1 MADLGERTA
10 AVEAVVKE
18 LQQYERDRW
27 HKLDNDLQTI
37 FNLPRE
43 ITRDLAKLEERL
55 EAMVDKAVERALGPV
70 ISNHGK
76 LSAEVDSLKDRLS
89 ELEGKGH
96 QLTGQQRLGHFLIQ
110 TILATILAG
119 AAVFGLRWGH
129 G

>member
-70 ISNHGK
+70 ISDHGK

-96 QLTGQQRLGHFLIQ
+96 QLTGMQRLGHFLIQ
-110 TILATILAG
+110 TILTTILAG

>member
-96 QLTGQQRLGHFLIQ
+96 QLTGMQRLGQFLIQ
-110 TILATILAG
+110 TLLPAIMAIG
-119 AAVFGLRWGH
+119 AVLSLEKMR
-129 G
+129 